1 MFDSLLFAF
10 LVLGSQAYQVE
21 LESLAV
27 RLEEENERLL
37 REKVFLFSFDIHMR
51 TSF

>member
-1 MFDSLLFAF
+1 M
-10 LVLGSQAYQVE
+10 E

-37 REKVFLFSFDIHMR
+37 KEKVILLLEWFDLRIIV
-51 TSF
+51 